1 MRRGVDFVHRRGR
14 NTPIPNHGRHRPRV
28 DGTPPRFYN
37 PPPKFGRNDTDN
49 FLMAHHKSAEKRIR
63 QTPKRTLR
71 NRARTSG
78 IKTAVKKAETALA
91 AGEKTAAEALKAAQS
106 EMARGVQKGLMHR
119 NTVARKISRLT
130 KRLKALG

>member
-1 MRRGVDFVHRRGR
+1 
-14 NTPIPNHGRHRPRV
+14 
-28 DGTPPRFYN
+28 
-37 PPPKFGRNDTDN
+37 
-49 FLMAHHKSAEKRIR
+49 MAHHKSAEKRIR

-71 NRARTSG
+71 NRARVST

-91 AGEKTAAEALKAAQS
+91 SGDKSAAEALKAAQA
-106 EMARGVQKGLMHR
+106 EMARGVTKGVMHR

>member
-1 MRRGVDFVHRRGR
+1 
-14 NTPIPNHGRHRPRV
+14 
-28 DGTPPRFYN
+28 
-37 PPPKFGRNDTDN
+37 
-49 FLMAHHKSAEKRIR
+49 MAHHKSAEKRIR
-63 QTPKRTLR
+63 QTPKRTAR

-91 AGEKTAAEALKAAQS
+91 AGEKSSAELLKAAQA
-106 EMARGVQKGLMHR
+106 EMARGVQKGVLHR